1 MSLLATSFITC
12 VAIQC
17 ACSGKW
23 KSHAC
28 MVPVTR
34 ITGSFTDYCALV
46 TNRAEKIL
54 LQRHVEMIGGMA
66 LTG

>member
-1 MSLLATSFITC
+1 
-12 VAIQC
+12 
-17 ACSGKW
+17 
-23 KSHAC
+23 

-46 TNRAEKIL
+46 TNRTEKTL
-54 LQRHVEMIGGMA
+54 LQRRVEMIGGMV